1 LRGFAAKPACS
12 SRAKLAAKGVSEVK
26 PADMRRL
33 VARVGTGNVVMVA
46 DFCAAT
52 EMLPDRNAYVRAHGA
67 HQIALIASIM
77 WSNAQT
83 SRLLRDR

>member
-1 LRGFAAKPACS
+1 
-12 SRAKLAAKGVSEVK
+12 
-26 PADMRRL
+26 
-33 VARVGTGNVVMVA
+33 MVA